1 MEKLHRVKNW
11 VSRNPVVVGFGASMI
26 LVGSAMATPTSYDF
40 RSASSIPTDMST
52 IIDNA
57 ILSVPLFTG
66 GAVTLVALKATIPL
80 VAGLVRGLFS
90 S

>member
-1 MEKLHRVKNW
+1 MKSVINW
-11 VSRNPVVVGFGASMI
+11 IRKNPVFSIAFLLMLSDVVF
-26 LVGSAMATPTSYDF
+26 ATTAPTVYDF
-40 RSASSIPTDMST
+40 RTASAMPTDVT
-52 IIDNA
+52 KIFDNA

-80 VAGLVRGLFS
+80 VAGLVRGMFS